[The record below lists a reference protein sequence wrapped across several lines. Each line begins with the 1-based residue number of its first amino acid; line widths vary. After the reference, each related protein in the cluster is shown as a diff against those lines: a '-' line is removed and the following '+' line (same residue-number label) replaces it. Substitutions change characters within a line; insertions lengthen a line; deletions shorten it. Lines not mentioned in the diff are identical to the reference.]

1 MPRTSKYS
9 IEDKLKACE
18 DYLSGTRSISQI
30 CIDFGMSSKNGMTI
44 YKWVDKYMTW
54 GLDAFLISSHNR
66 AYTKEFKTQAVK
78 EYISGQA
85 SVREIVAKYNIGSKS
100 MLERW
105 ISLYNSD
112 MNLKDYN
119 PKPEVYMAE
128 SRRKTTKEER
138 IEIVRYC
145 IEHNRDYK
153 ETALRYDVSYG
164 QIYSWVRKYDASGE
178 EGLLDKRGHH
188 KSDEE
193 VDELEK
199 LRRENTRL
207 KRQLEEKDRTVELLK
222 KVQEYERR
230 RFSPKGN

>member
-105 ISLYNSD
+105 ISLYDSD

-164 QIYSWVRKYDASGE
+164 QVYSWVRKYDASGE

-193 VDELEK
+193 VDGLEK

-207 KRQLEEKDRTVELLK
+207 KRQLEAKDRTVELLK

>member
-193 VDELEK
+193 VDGLEK